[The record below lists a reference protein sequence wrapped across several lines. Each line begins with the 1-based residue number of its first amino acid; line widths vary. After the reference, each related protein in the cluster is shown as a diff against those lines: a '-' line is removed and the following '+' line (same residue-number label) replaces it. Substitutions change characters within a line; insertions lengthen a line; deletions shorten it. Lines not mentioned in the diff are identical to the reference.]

1 MCVCVCVCV
10 CVSFLIKTSIP
21 YTPGFIFR
29 LTLQYTLRFYISVK
43 KTSSDFPTGPAAK
56 TVLGGSG
63 MHNSCGSVV
72 VALGLSC
79 SETCGIF
86 LDQGLNPCPLCIGRQ
101 VLIHCTIRDTI
112 LVVLNGHFSYD
123 E

>member
-1 MCVCVCVCV
+1 MCVCV

-79 SETCGIF
+79 SAARGIF
-86 LDQGLNPCPLCIGRQ
+86 PNQGLKLSLALAGRFFSTEPPRRPLC
-101 VLIHCTIRDTI
+101 
-112 LVVLNGHFSYD
+112 
-123 E
+123 